1 MRVERIQYPVGQ
13 GCFHAGHIQ
22 AAPDESGVAAD
33 FRYIYDC
40 GSTNLRALAGVVDT
54 YRMKGSSVNALFVS
68 HLDADHVNGLDR
80 LLGVVSVN
88 TVYIPYVD
96 QAVSILDI
104 VEADLEGAVSA
115 SLIEAKIAPGSWFG
129 SRGVSTVVRVLPPSD
144 DMQSDVNWNTEAD
157 DGGGRP
163 PLEPTKASSDGS
175 TESASRSGG
184 RIEER
189 EMLSGVSVPTSG
201 NGRSLGWLLVPHVD
215 PAPAERRR
223 QFIKKVRTELG
234 LRSGQ
239 RINARVLAR
248 CLRNSVERKKLRE
261 CYEEIVSG
269 GSHRNHNRVSMSLY
283 SGPAQSECRSF
294 HLCRTDSVA
303 AFWPHWFWDF
313 HREPHL
319 SCNQTAVG
327 WIGTGDA
334 ALQTNNVRQAWLN
347 TYGRFRKHVSTILL
361 PHHGSKRSFHPG
373 LLDFPDLDVCVV
385 SAAHRSRYRH
395 PGRTVVDQVR
405 ENGKTLYHV
414 SERLQ
419 SELRE
424 EIRRM

>member
-1 MRVERIQYPVGQ
+1 MRVERIQYPAGQ

-22 AAPDESGVAAD
+22 SAADESGVATD

-54 YRMKGSSVNALFVS
+54 YRMKGSTVNALFVS

-80 LLGVVSVN
+80 LLGVVSVD

-96 QAVSILDI
+96 QAVSILDL

-129 SRGVSTVVRVLPPSD
+129 SRGVSTVVRLLPPSD
-144 DMQSDVNWNTEAD
+144 DMQRDVNRNTEDD

-163 PLEPTKASSDGS
+163 PLEPTKASWDGG
-175 TESASRSGG
+175 TESAGRSG
-184 RIEER
+184 RRAEER
-189 EMLSGVSVPTSG
+189 EIRSGVAVETLG
-201 NGRSLGWLLVPHVD
+201 NGRGLKWLLVPHVD

-223 QFIKKVRTELG
+223 QFIKKVRTVLG
-234 LRSGQ
+234 LRSRQ
-239 RINARVLAR
+239 RINARVLAG
-248 CLRNSVERKKLRE
+248 CLRNTVERKKLRE

-269 GSHRNHNRVSMSLY
+269 GSRRNHNRVSMSLY
-283 SGPAQSECRSF
+283 SGPEPSECRPF
-294 HLCRTDSVA
+294 RLCRTGPFA

-313 HREPHL
+313 HPEPHW
-319 SCNQTAVG
+319 SCNEEAVG

-334 ALQTNNVRQAWLN
+334 ALRLNNVRQAWLN
-347 TYGRFRKHVSTILL
+347 TYGQLRKHVSTILL
-361 PHHGSKRSFHPG
+361 PHHGSERSFHPE
-373 LLDFPDLDVCVV
+373 LLNSPDLDVCVV

-395 PGRTVVDQVR
+395 PGRIVVDQVR
-405 ENGKTLYHV
+405 DHGKTLYHV
-414 SERLQ
+414 SERVQ

-424 EIRRM
+424 EIRLI